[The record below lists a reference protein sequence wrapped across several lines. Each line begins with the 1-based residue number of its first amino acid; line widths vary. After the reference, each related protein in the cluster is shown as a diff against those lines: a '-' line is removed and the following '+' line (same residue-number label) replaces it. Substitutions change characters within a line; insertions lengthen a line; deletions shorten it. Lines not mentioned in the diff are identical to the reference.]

1 MGPMVPARGGP
12 GAHLRSQGAQIIFS
26 STWSTSSSM
35 HIWCAS
41 NEAMVPKDKKQ
52 LFREYSVFTRCTAA
66 APPLLVTCAACAG
79 TLPETGPSS
88 ASTSSMSTSTSA
100 PTKSTSKVT
109 AASRFLSCHV
119 GTWLLTWCT
128 LWLKVQ
134 GKYGLGISCLLF
146 CVSRQGLAFADR
158 VARAMHAWRIFN
170 RTAGEGAVA
179 AQHFGWAAGQM
190 QGPLSLTL
198 YLV

>member
-1 MGPMVPARGGP
+1 MLLQKCAEVRRVRCAGGDDVLDAGRAAPGAGVGPMVPARGGP

-41 NEAMVPKDKKQ
+41 NEAMVSKDKKQ
-52 LFREYSVFTRCTAA
+52 LFREYSFFTRCTAA

-134 GKYGLGISCLLF
+134 GKFGHLL
-146 CVSRQGLAFADR
+146 SP
-158 VARAMHAWRIFN
+158 
-170 RTAGEGAVA
+170 A
-179 AQHFGWAAGQM
+179 A
-190 QGPLSLTL
+190 
-198 YLV
+198 